1 MKHIQNLIID
11 MDGVLWHGNA
21 PMAGLADFFA
31 TLRQLDINFALAT
44 NNASETAVQYQQKLA
59 GFGVEMD
66 TAHIF
71 SSALATASF
80 IRRTH
85 GAETAVYVVGDVGL
99 REAMAGQGFRLL
111 TVEEA
116 MAGATAA
123 VVAVGFSR
131 KVTYAEL
138 AAGSLLIHKGAA
150 FVGANP
156 DVTFPSEYGPLPGA
170 GSLIAFVQAA
180 TGVTPT
186 IIGKPQPAM
195 FEEAMAQLG
204 ATRTNTAMIGDRL
217 NTDIAGGIA
226 AGIETILVMSGIT
239 QPDDLEQSDIQPDYI
254 FADIRELTAV
264 LGTENK

>member
-1 MKHIQNLIID
+1 MKHIRNLIID

-21 PMAGLADFFA
+21 PMAGLDDFFA
-31 TLRQLDINFALAT
+31 ALRQLDINVALAT
-44 NNASETAVQYQQKLA
+44 NNASQTAVSYQQKLA

-66 TAHIF
+66 VAHIF
-71 SSALATASF
+71 TSALATASF
-80 IRRTH
+80 VRRRH
-85 GAETAVYVVGDVGL
+85 EGETAVYVVGEVGL
-99 REAMAGQGFRLL
+99 REAIAAQGFHLL
-111 TVEEA
+111 TAEEV
-116 MAGATAA
+116 MAGAIA
-123 VVAVGFSR
+123 VVVTVGFSQ

-138 AAGSLLIHKGAA
+138 AAASILIRKGAA

-156 DVTFPSEYGPLPGA
+156 DVTFPSEYGLLPGN
-170 GSLIAFVQAA
+170 GSLLAFVQAA

-186 IIGKPQPAM
+186 IIGKPGPAL

-254 FADIRELTAV
+254 FADIGALAAELLRVA
-264 LGTENK
+264 